1 MAYHI
6 RTYGDPVLKTKA
18 AEVADINGK
27 VARLVDDMFET
38 LYESDSGIALAAPQ
52 IGVQKQIFVWDID
65 DEQMA
70 IINPQIIE
78 SSGEWLYD
86 EGCLSIPGLYVEMLR
101 PNHVLVRGL
110 TIDGDEIEIEASE
123 LMGRMFQH
131 EIDHLHGVLMFDRMT
146 PDQRKEA
153 MKEYRRVQEQPD
165 AEASKRR
172 LRLQ

>member
-1 MAYHI
+1 MAYQI

-52 IGVQKQIFVWDID
+52 IGVQKQIFVWDIE

-70 IINPQIIE
+70 IINPRIIE
-78 SSGEWLYD
+78 SSGEWVYD

-110 TIDGDEIEIEASE
+110 TVDGDEIEIEASE

-146 PDQRKEA
+146 PEQRKEA

-165 AEASKRR
+165 AEASNRR